1 MSATDFVQEVVSW
14 VNRNRRYVLAA
25 ALQLA
30 LFPFGHW
37 YDTRI
42 FFGTGAGV
50 AHGLSPYWRYDLI
63 DYYNSPSLV
72 GIVSGI
78 GYPPLWALFL
88 AAMYDFAYLP
98 SGSPFV
104 MNLTIKLPI
113 IAGNLVLA
121 RFVTA
126 RLRSEGCD
134 SATASRAELLVLFNP
149 FLLYTSVFW
158 NMFDTLV
165 ALFVLVS
172 LHFLDKDRPLAA
184 GLALGF
190 SIALKHLALP
200 LIPLGWLWIARRPLP
215 REGRVQRLATFTS
228 ALLGVAIV
236 FVVLPFYLFGW
247 SVSGFSAAVTYQTM
261 VAGGFTIYNTIPLDL
276 GSLSVLSVLGYLPFI
291 AVIGGYIVLR
301 KRPLK
306 DFRDL
311 TEFALIILIVFMT
324 TRTFLAEQNLALI
337 FPLIL
342 FPELLNG
349 RGLRV
354 ANRFWML
361 FLVYTLWNS
370 IPIQFSFL
378 IFPNAF
384 NLAAA
389 ITTSFPFGLIRQ
401 GFLFGCAVLW
411 LLLGWNYIVRHA

>member
-1 MSATDFVQEVVSW
+1 MSAADFVHGVVSW
-14 VNRNRRYVLAA
+14 LNRNRRYVLAM

-50 AHGLSPYWRYDLI
+50 ADGLSPYVRYDLI

-78 GYPPLWALFL
+78 GYPPPWALFL
-88 AAMYDFAYLP
+88 AVTYYFAYLP
-98 SGSPFV
+98 TGSPFV
-104 MNLTIKLPI
+104 MNLAIKLPI
-113 IAGNLVLA
+113 IAGNLALA

-126 RLRSEGCD
+126 KLQSEGCD
-134 SATASRAELLVLFNP
+134 SVTASRAELLVLFNP

-172 LHFLDKDRPLAA
+172 LHFLDKDRPVAA

-200 LIPLGWLWIARRPLP
+200 LVPLAWLWIARRPFP
-215 REGRVQRLATFTS
+215 REGRVHQFATFTS
-228 ALLGVAIV
+228 ALLGIGIALVI
-236 FVVLPFYLFGW
+236 LPFYVFGW
-247 SVSGFSAAVTYQTM
+247 SVSGFSAAVSYQTM
-261 VAGGFTIYNTIPLDL
+261 VSGGFTIYNTIPLDL
-276 GSLSVLSVLGYLPFI
+276 GSTSVLSVLGYLPFI

-301 KRPLK
+301 SRPLK

-324 TRTFLAEQNLALI
+324 TRTFLAEQNLAMI

-342 FPELLNG
+342 FPELLSN

-354 ANRFWML
+354 ANRFWNL
-361 FLVYTLWNS
+361 FLIYTLWNS

-384 NLAAA
+384 DLTAA

-401 GFLFGCAVLW
+401 VFLFGCAILW